1 MIEVMILNDQ
11 FSREKL
17 EELIA
22 QVEMAKPQRETLF
35 YPLSVWEFEFLC
47 HNECFRIEDGVLL
60 YCGCEV
66 GIIGNDT
73 KKIDRFL
80 HMAEKL
86 IGEEQTLWK

>member
-1 MIEVMILNDQ
+1 MIGVTTLNDQ

-17 EELIA
+17 EELIT
-22 QVEMAKPQRETLF
+22 QVKMAKPQRETLF
-35 YPLSVWEFEFLC
+35 YPLSVWESEFLC
-47 HNECFRIEDGVLL
+47 HNAYFRIEDGVLL

-80 HMAEKL
+80 RIAEKL
-86 IGEEQTLWK
+86 IGEASGGE